1 MIQTVLHW
9 KVWHAFD
16 EKSTKSEW
24 NRKLHACVV
33 EKDER
38 AYKMQQKYRAGAGTE
53 LGAPAILVRSSST
66 GLLSLISTAHIALT
80 STPNS

>member
-1 MIQTVLHW
+1 MHLMKNQQ
-9 KVWHAFD
+9 KV
-16 EKSTKSEW
+16 SEIET
-24 NRKLHACVV
+24 CVV

-53 LGAPAILVRSSST
+53 LGAPAILVRSYST
-66 GLLSLISTAHIALT
+66 ELLSLISTAHIALT